1 MHRIIHL
8 QGCEIGDDRFGNS
21 IGRNPHFDRVT
32 HDVQA
37 AAPLD
42 AGANILIDE
51 MHRHLDTQARSRLQ
65 AQEID
70 MKRLILD
77 GIELVIA
84 GNNALLHAAHV
95 KLEDRRQEM
104 PGVDQLV

>member
-1 MHRIIHL
+1 
-8 QGCEIGDDRFGNS
+8 
-21 IGRNPHFDRVT
+21 
-32 HDVQA
+32 
-37 AAPLD
+37 
-42 AGANILIDE
+42 

-84 GNNALLHAAHV
+84 GITRCFTPPTS

-104 PGVDQLV
+104 PGVINLFNSR